1 MVGQHKL
8 QSLRESSTRAMK
20 LQQLRFICEVAKQD
34 LNLTKAASEL
44 YTSQPGISKQIKALE
59 EELGVDI
66 FIRNGKRFVGITEP
80 GQEIIKKSQFALS
93 ELNNL
98 KLISNEFSNENSGS
112 LTIATTH
119 TQARYAL
126 PKVIK
131 IFREKYPD
139 VRLFIY
145 QGSPSNVVEMVCSGE
160 ADITIATEA
169 TSLTKELV
177 MLPCYEWNR
186 CILTPP
192 RHPLLK
198 SKKITLEEI
207 SQYPIVTYDSNFMGR
222 PVIKQAFEALGLEPD
237 VVLTA
242 IDADIIKTYVELGL
256 GVGIVSM
263 MAYDPVRDVKI
274 RALDASHL
282 FKASTTAIGISKNTY
297 MRGYIYEF
305 ISMFAPHL
313 NREAIDQI
321 LNQ

>member
-1 MVGQHKL
+1 M
-8 QSLRESSTRAMK
+8 A
-20 LQQLRFICEVAKQD
+20 
-34 LNLTKAASEL
+34 
-44 YTSQPGISKQIKALE
+44 
-59 EELGVDI
+59 
-66 FIRNGKRFVGITEP
+66 
-80 GQEIIKKSQFALS
+80 
-93 ELNNL
+93 
-98 KLISNEFSNENSGS
+98 
-112 LTIATTH
+112 
-119 TQARYAL
+119 
-126 PKVIK
+126 
-131 IFREKYPD
+131 
-139 VRLFIY
+139 
-145 QGSPSNVVEMVCSGE
+145 CSGE

-198 SKKITLEEI
+198 SKKVTLEEI
-207 SQYPIVTYDSNFMGR
+207 SQYPIVTYDSTFMGR
-222 PVIKQAFEALGLEPD
+222 PVIKQAFETLGLEPD

-263 MAYDPVRDVKI
+263 MAYDPVRDAKI

-282 FKASTTAIGISKNTY
+282 FKASTTAIGIRKNTY

-313 NREAIDQI
+313 NREAIDLI